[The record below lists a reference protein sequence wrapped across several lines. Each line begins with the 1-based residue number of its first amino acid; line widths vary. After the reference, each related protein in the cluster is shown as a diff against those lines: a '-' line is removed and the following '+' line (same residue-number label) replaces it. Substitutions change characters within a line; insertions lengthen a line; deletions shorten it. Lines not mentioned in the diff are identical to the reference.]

1 MRFSL
6 KKFFKRMAF
15 TLLALILI
23 VAIGTVVVLNLPSF
37 GKLPSGERL
46 ARIEQSPNYREG
58 HFQNLSETP
67 DQGLSFR
74 SFIITFSLI
83 RRTYIHKNPCLR
95 YKRSWVCCPI
105 IRGYG
110 SGIPLT

>member
-23 VAIGTVVVLNLPSF
+23 VAIGTVLVLNLPSF

-67 DQGLSFR
+67 DLTPTGSQ
-74 SFIITFSLI
+74 FSLFYNYFFPN
-83 RRTYIHKNPCLR
+83 TKDLYPQK
-95 YKRSWVCCPI
+95 
-105 IRGYG
+105 
-110 SGIPLT
+110 PLPTELT